1 MKPLT
6 TTKLHFNHILVYT
19 MKKTAFIA
27 ALCAFSTAA
36 MAGEKSRI
44 AEAIVPETTT
54 PIVAPAAATPC
65 IAVELAGAW
74 NVAPRPYFKEETD
87 KINSWGID
95 LTAIY
100 NLTENHGLTFRFGY
114 GHGSERTLAYDV
126 KQNLTLD
133 TFNLMPGYRFTL
145 PVNDTV
151 KVFAGLNVGLVN
163 HALRVREVDMSG
175 NEPDY
180 RYKAHGSSWGLGA
193 SVEVG
198 ASVAI
203 TENVYLFAAY
213 QYSGSSARAKSRAYG
228 ETDGNVHRQY
238 YHSARVGVGF
248 QF

>member
-1 MKPLT
+1 
-6 TTKLHFNHILVYT
+6 

-74 NVAPRPYFKEETD
+74 NVAPRPYFKEQSD

-114 GHGSERTLAYDV
+114 GHGSERTLAYDY
-126 KQNLTLD
+126 KENLSLNS
-133 TFNLMPGYRFTL
+133 FSLMPGYRFTL

-163 HALRVREVDMSG
+163 HALR
-175 NEPDY
+175 Y
-180 RYKAHGSSWGLGA
+180 RGIPMEIPAEYAEQEILKAHGSSWGLGA

-213 QYSGSSARAKSRAYG
+213 QYSGSSARAKARAYG
-228 ETDGNVHRQY
+228 ETSANVHRQY